1 MSIAFGTMPA
11 PTPVVLFP
19 DPVARAIAWLGKF
32 FPLST
37 WISQDEPANR
47 ANEMIIITDTGGAG
61 VYDVV
66 FDETRLTVDVWAQDS
81 VRASE
86 MARTVYAL
94 LRAWPGQERD
104 VYMRRGWSRPRYFP
118 DDETRIPRYVL
129 TVQLAFRGATV
140 EVSPST
146 T

>member
-1 MSIAFGTMPA
+1 MIAYGTMPL
-11 PTPVVLFP
+11 PTPVVIFP
-19 DPVARAIAWLGKF
+19 DPVARAIAY
-32 FPLST
+32 LSPYFSLDT
-37 WISQDEPANR
+37 WISQDVPADR
-47 ANEMIIITDTGGAG
+47 ADEMIIITDTGGAG
-61 VYDVV
+61 VYDHV
-66 FDETRLTVDVWAQDS
+66 FDETRLTVDVWATDS

-140 EVSPST
+140 EVNLAP
-146 T
+146 